1 MKLTSKEIKVLKV
14 ITTNDC
20 GVFLQE
26 IKEYTDFNDQ
36 VIGGVISS
44 LEDKLLVN
52 VVRGQAE
59 NGKVLYQHRCENE
72 ELVNL
77 GVK

>member
-1 MKLTSKEIKVLKV
+1 MKLTSKEIKVLKA

-44 LEDKLLVN
+44 LEDKLFVD
-52 VVRGQAE
+52 VVRGQAD
-59 NGKVLYQHRCENE
+59 NGKVLYQHRCEHE